1 MKISG
6 ILVIKNGL
14 SGGFPFL
21 EAVLSIMP
29 VVDEFLIVD
38 GGSSDGT
45 WEILGDLQRKFPGKV
60 QLFSRV
66 WEVSPSFESIDA
78 SFNEMVSKVTGD
90 WIFVAQ
96 GDEIWHE
103 KDLKNMREFITFADE
118 DGYNAIRSGCI
129 EARWDG
135 VDATYLRGSDYK
147 CIRMFRRQPNL
158 ICFRVGDDVFIEPN
172 RVQREGFTSSNLPPE
187 LDADFGFYHFHRL
200 FPDNAPN
207 ADRLIMEE
215 LGTAHEERK
224 IFYQPIHYTTS
235 IVYSGLPEIMKGLA
249 FRSSYIVRDELFD
262 TAWLNRITGLQH
274 SEVSV
279 VKSLNRG
286 KEGAMELLPDFD
298 LDGFRREIW
307 LNRRAKEEWGSVLL
321 EAASLLQDME
331 VESVARGQRPCS
343 WQTIGEED
351 YPRFQREWESKGLV
365 SAVIRRVGQFEG
377 FTNKHYPVREG
388 EPAMVCCILS
398 KSMSDLEAFKK
409 AVEEQDDYTQGILLG
424 YPECCCRFFR
434 GVWFKG
440 YHDPIWQAAL
450 NSSVIHRDS
459 HYIRMRPHELSNPIL
474 RFLGIRIAFHIPCS
488 FDCQKTIEIA
498 KERLEMTKGFNP
510 GLVEKIM
517 QLLRMPMSWDCYHGI
532 ALIRTPIIYAVVPSC
547 GSVERFVVEFEGD
560 YIPPEAEEGLVYP
573 NNLIKSG
580 RES

>member
-6 ILVIKNGL
+6 ILAIKNGI

-38 GGSSDGT
+38 GGSNDGT
-45 WEILGDLQRKFPGKV
+45 WEILNDLREMFPGKV
-60 QLFSRV
+60 GLFRHD
-66 WEVSPSFESIDA
+66 WKVSPSFESIDA
-78 SFNEMVSKVTGD
+78 SFNEMVSQATGD
-90 WIFVAQ
+90 WIFVAE

-103 KDLKNMREFITFADE
+103 KDLKNMREFISFADE
-118 DGYNAIRSGCI
+118 EKYNAIRSGCI

-135 VDATYLRGSDYK
+135 VNATYLRGSDYK
-147 CIRMFRRQPNL
+147 CIRIFRKQPNL

-215 LGTAHEERK
+215 LAIAHEERK
-224 IFYQPIHYTTS
+224 IFYQPIHYTASTPHP
-235 IVYSGLPEIMKGLA
+235 GLPEIMKGLA

-262 TAWLNRITGLQH
+262 VDWLNRVTGLQY
-274 SEVSV
+274 SETSI
-279 VKSLNRG
+279 VKGLN
-286 KEGAMELLPDFD
+286 KEENEMRLLPNFD
-298 LDGFRREIW
+298 LDGFRREVW
-307 LNRRAKEEWGSVLL
+307 LNRRAKEKWGSILL

-331 VESVARGQRPCS
+331 VESVVRGQRPCS

-351 YPRFQREWESKGLV
+351 YPRFQREWESKGV
-365 SAVIRRVGQFEG
+365 KSAVVRKVGQFQG

-398 KSMSDLEAFKK
+398 KSMSDLETFKK

-434 GVWFKG
+434 DVWLKG

-450 NSSVIHRDS
+450 NSSIVHKES
-459 HYIRMRPHELSNPIL
+459 NYMKMRVPGLASPVL

-488 FDCQKTIEIA
+488 FNCLKTLDIA
-498 KERLEMTKGFNP
+498 KERLKMVEEINP
-510 GLVEKIM
+510 GLAGKIV
-517 QLLRMPMSWDCYHGI
+517 QLLSMPMSWDCYHGI

-547 GSVERFVVEFEGD
+547 GSVERFVIDFEGD
-560 YIPPEAEEGLVYP
+560 YVPPEAEEGLVYP
-573 NNLIKSG
+573 NNLVKSG

>member
-135 VDATYLRGSDYK
+135 VDTTYLRGSDYK

-434 GVWFKG
+434 DVWLKG